1 MTNNDKTKVNA
12 PAPRPA
18 FRGVSADELAQRRMQ
33 LAKKGREF
41 FHAGR
46 AWNEER
52 KAKMEEER
60 HEQIQEKARAV
71 LKDRADRL
79 VEGEGGG
86 S

>member
-1 MTNNDKTKVNA
+1 MTSNDKTKVNA

-18 FRGVSADELAQRRMQ
+18 FRAMPAGELEARR
-33 LAKKGREF
+33 AKLEAKGRAIYA
-41 FHAGR
+41 AGA
-46 AWNEER
+46 AWCGAR

-71 LKDRADRL
+71 LKDRADEL
-79 VEGEGGG
+79 VKEGGG